1 MSDITASFYYSTDDF
16 TTGSLLPIEP
26 VSFLHTIGMVTG
38 GLNLTQNLTE
48 LFSSQFF
55 LIESN
60 EERPILYKF
69 RGYNTSSLAFE
80 YWTGES
86 QTAPQPSGNPLID
99 VTIVGR
105 LFTSV

>member
-1 MSDITASFYYSTDDF
+1 MSDITGSFYYSLSDF
-16 TTGSLLPIEP
+16 TTGSILPVDP
-26 VSFLHTIGMVTG
+26 VTILYTIGTTTG
-38 GLNLTQNLTE
+38 TLNLTQNIAP
-48 LFSSQFF
+48 LFASQYFV
-55 LIESN
+55 IESN

-86 QTAPQPSGNPLID
+86 QTTPQPSGNPLID
-99 VTIVGR
+99 VTIIGR